1 MDALTAPAT
10 GGSWL
15 RSRLRAVLEHRHVQ
29 GLIVALILINAIIL
43 GLETSPAVMDRW
55 GRWLLG
61 ADQLILA
68 VFVVEILARLYVH
81 RLAFFRDAWSVFD
94 LLVVGI
100 ALVPASGPLSVLRA
114 LRVLR
119 IFRLLGVVPSLRRVV
134 AGLLS
139 AVPGLGAVF
148 GVMSL
153 IFYVAAV
160 IATNLFGGAFPEWF
174 GTIGRSAYTLFQ
186 VMTLESWSM
195 GIARPVMA
203 EFPYAWVFF
212 IPFILVATFTLLNLF
227 IGVIVS
233 ALQAEHEAER
243 KAEEAARDQA
253 IEDHLHGE
261 VMQLRDE
268 LQAMR
273 QLLEERLPRGSEH
286 ATHP

>member
-1 MDALTAPAT
+1 MDASTASDGP
-10 GGSWL
+10 GL
-15 RSRLRAVLEHRHVQ
+15 RSRLRALLEHRRVQ
-29 GLIVALILINAIIL
+29 GFIVALILINAVIL
-43 GLETSPAVMDRW
+43 GLETSPSIMAEW
-55 GRWLLG
+55 GRWLVS

-94 LLVVGI
+94 FLVVGI

-160 IATNLFGGAFPEWF
+160 IATNLFGGSFPEWF
-174 GTIGRSAYTLFQ
+174 GSIGRSAYTLFQ

-233 ALQAEHEAER
+233 ALQAEHDAER

-253 IEDHLHGE
+253 IEDHLHNE

-268 LQAMR
+268 LRAMR
-273 QLLEERLPRGSEH
+273 QLLDERLPRGHVAEGS
-286 ATHP
+286 AHP